1 MRFLVSSMAAHPRA
15 AHRLSVAM
23 LLTLFGCGLHAGEL
37 VRCALAGG
45 GVEYRNP
52 PCPDGNGKTVEIRRM
67 SVGSFKYPTR
77 DARKVKPGSRSRK
90 PVKRGV
96 AKKKR
101 KSLASDKS
109 CWRKRRQL
117 EAVEKRLR
125 RGYRASESVTLR
137 DRRDG
142 YEDYIRRFCGSR
154 GR

>member
-1 MRFLVSSMAAHPRA
+1 LFAYTRVCLAG
-15 AHRLSVAM
+15 AM
-23 LLTLFGCGLHAGEL
+23 LLALSGGNLAAGSL
-37 VRCALAGG
+37 VRCTLADG

-52 PCPDGNGKTVEIRRM
+52 PCPDATNGRTVEIQPM
-67 SVGSFKYPTR
+67 SVGSFKYRGRHARPTESVLKR
-77 DARKVKPGSRSRK
+77 WKAAKRKVAK
-90 PVKRGV
+90 
-96 AKKKR
+96 AKKK
-101 KSLASDKS
+101 KLASDKS

-125 RGYRASESVTLR
+125 RGYRASESVRLR